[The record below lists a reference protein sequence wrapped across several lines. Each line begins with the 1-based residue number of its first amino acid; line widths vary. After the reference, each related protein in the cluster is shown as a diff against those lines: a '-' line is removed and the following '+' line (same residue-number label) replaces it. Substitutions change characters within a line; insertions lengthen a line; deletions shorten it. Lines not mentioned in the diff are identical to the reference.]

1 MELKLATFM
10 LFSSC
15 RGGNVYDVMST
26 FMSQY
31 FDRFTVA
38 WVGIGSGGECLL
50 RLLTIL
56 MIDDFVSESV
66 TGIF

>member
-10 LFSSC
+10 LFSSYL
-15 RGGNVYDVMST
+15 GGKVYDVMST
-26 FMSQY
+26 LMSRY

-38 WVGIGSGGECLL
+38 WVGMGSGGECLL
-50 RLLTIL
+50 RLLTIQ
-56 MIDDFVSESV
+56 MIDDLVSESV

>member
-1 MELKLATFM
+1 M
-10 LFSSC
+10 
-15 RGGNVYDVMST
+15 YDVMST

>member
-1 MELKLATFM
+1 MELKLATFI

-15 RGGNVYDVMST
+15 LGGKVYDVMST
-26 FMSQY
+26 LMSQY

-38 WVGIGSGGECLL
+38 YVGMGSGGECLL

-56 MIDDFVSESV
+56 IIDDFVSESV